1 MNEPQDTPPTLA
13 VALHYDG
20 SGAPR
25 VTAKGA
31 GLVAEQILAL
41 AEEHGVP
48 LREDQE
54 MVQLLSHLEL
64 GSEIPYELY
73 VAVAEI
79 IAFAYQVRGREPPPA
94 TTP

>member
-1 MNEPQDTPPTLA
+1 MNEHKDTTPTLA

-20 SGAPR
+20 TGAPR

-31 GLVAEQILAL
+31 GLVAEHILTL

-48 LREDQE
+48 LREDKE
-54 MVQLLSHLEL
+54 MVQLLSHIEL

-79 IAFAYQVRGREPPPA
+79 IAFAYLVRGRKTPPGTKP
-94 TTP
+94 